1 MRRFLITLLLLLA
14 SFVSYSQN
22 WLDDSNFENKIN
34 EKSAFGD
41 DETNVVVVEF
51 WVEFNKQNAFEE
63 WKSLEAG
70 TSPFC
75 IALTIPINFCC
86 CLLYNLI

>member
-22 WLDDSNFENKIN
+22 WLDDSNFEDKIN

-63 WKSLEAG
+63 WKSLEG
-70 TSPFC
+70 VTYYRVDIEKSQKLRKN
-75 IALTIPINFCC
+75 IA
-86 CLLYNLI
+86 

>member
-22 WLDDSNFENKIN
+22 WLDDSNFEDKIN

-63 WKSLEAG
+63 WKSLEGVTYYRVDIEKA
-70 TSPFC
+70 PKAKKN
-75 IALTIPINFCC
+75 IA
-86 CLLYNLI
+86 